1 MIFET
6 GLPLRY
12 IYRVKLIYMMG
23 EMKRQACLLTTTGTR
38 LCPSKGIV
46 RLGCVCGT
54 YIGGNTHI
62 YDGGKWCS
70 EPYAFHALW
79 VWLQDRGYKTMPF
92 KRSILESKCTL

>member
-1 MIFET
+1 
-6 GLPLRY
+6 
-12 IYRVKLIYMMG
+12 MMG
-23 EMKRQACLLTTTGTR
+23 GSGVVNPTLSTLCGCGYKTGVIR

-46 RLGCVCGT
+46 RLGCLCGT

-79 VWLQDRGYKTMPF
+79 VWLQDRVI
-92 KRSILESKCTL
+92 RLCLSKGQF